1 MIFPLEDVYYDGDG
15 DNIDDN
21 VMHNIIGTLYSRL
34 PYCANLSHNLQS
46 HIQLRPHSL
55 RKL

>member
-1 MIFPLEDVYYDGDG
+1 MIFPLEDVSYDGDG
-15 DNIDDN
+15 DDIDDN